1 MLIFVVC
8 KLKLVQIGIG
18 MIPNKIASCLLQ
30 GQSSIMKYFL
40 HFVLCNTRLGEYL
53 DVEQN

>member
-1 MLIFVVC
+1 MLIFIVC

-18 MIPNKIASCLLQ
+18 MIPNKIAASCLLQ
-30 GQSSIMKYFL
+30 GQYFL